1 MEKEQKWLPQI
12 ACEALQQQ
20 DVFMEGFNYPVTV
33 QYNLNSHMI
42 FWHSLQK
49 YTGLTLSWNPVQ

>member
-33 QYNLNSHMI
+33 
-42 FWHSLQK
+42 
-49 YTGLTLSWNPVQ
+49 